1 MPSNNSQ
8 QIWCRLAVLLLF
20 IILVIVIG
28 QAAGLGKGLLAGPTL
43 TPTPTTEP
51 EVVQLVPSPAPAV
64 QAFLWWD
71 AAIAERDLHTVQEG
85 LHFRWV
91 KQMFAWRDIEGN
103 VKGTFD
109 WINADRILE
118 QSERR
123 GLFLLVRLD
132 REPYWA
138 RDLNDPAVMENGP
151 PADYQDFGDYCFAV
165 AERYQGRIKA
175 YQVWNE
181 PNLAREW
188 GGKPPNPADY
198 VRLLS
203 HCYEGIKR
211 GDPDAVVISAGLAPT
226 GTGLPV
232 AMPDEE
238 FLKGMY
244 DAGAG
249 ASFDVLGVNAPGYAA
264 PPHAS
269 PDEVANNPEWGGHH
283 WAAFRHVE
291 DIRRIMVA
299 EGDGHKQVAIL
310 EMGWTTDLV
319 HPEYSWFAVTQ
330 EQQAE
335 YLLGAYWWARLNWQ
349 PWIGVM
355 TTIYLPDPSWTPDD
369 EQYWW
374 AIMNPSYPILD
385 WRPAFEALRTLPDWS
400 NGFYDQW
407 QSPGASESP

>member
-1 MPSNNSQ
+1 MPSKNPQ
-8 QIWCRLAVLLLF
+8 QIWCRLAVLLLSV
-20 IILVIVIG
+20 ILVIVIG
-28 QAAGLGKGLLAGPTL
+28 QASGLGKGLLAAP

-85 LHFRWV
+85 LHFHWV

-103 VKGTFD
+103 VKGTFE
-109 WINADRILE
+109 WAGADRIIE
-118 QSERR
+118 QAERR
-123 GLFLLVRLD
+123 GRFLLVRLD
-132 REPYWA
+132 REPHWA
-138 RDLNDPAVMENGP
+138 RDNTDPSLKENGP
-151 PADYQDFGDYCFAV
+151 PANYQDFGDYCFAV
-165 AERYQGRIKA
+165 AERYRGRIKA

-188 GGKPPNPADY
+188 GGKPPSPADY
-198 VRLLS
+198 VRLLAT
-203 HCYEGIKR
+203 CYEGIKR
-211 GDPDAVVISAGLAPT
+211 GDPEAIVISAGLAPT

-249 ASFDVLGVNAPGYAA
+249 AYFDMLGVNAPGYAA
-264 PPHAS
+264 PPQAS
-269 PDEVANNPEWGGHH
+269 PDEVANTPKWGGHR

-291 DIRRIMVA
+291 DIRKLMVA
-299 EGDGHKQVAIL
+299 EGDGRKQIAIL
-310 EMGWTTDLV
+310 EMGWTTDPI
-319 HPEYSWFAVTQ
+319 HPEYSWFAVTE

-349 PWIGVM
+349 PWIGIM
-355 TTIYLPDPSWTPDD
+355 TTIYLSDPSWTPDD

-374 AIMNPSYPILD
+374 AITGPEYPILSE
-385 WRPAFEALRTLPDWS
+385 RPAAVALGTLPDWS
-400 NGFYDQW
+400 DGFYDKW
-407 QSPGASESP
+407 LSPDTSQSP